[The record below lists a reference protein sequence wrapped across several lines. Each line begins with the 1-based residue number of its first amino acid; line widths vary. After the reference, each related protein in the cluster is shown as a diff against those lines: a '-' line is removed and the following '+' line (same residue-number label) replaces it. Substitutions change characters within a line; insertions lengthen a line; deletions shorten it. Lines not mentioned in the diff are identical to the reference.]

1 MQASSAETSAHYI
14 LPQTFQ
20 LRICVQT
27 FKKKAADSKLCN
39 ELLFLTFCLNKQKD
53 TKKFAKSLLIIDGPH
68 LYKTLYYYHTTCIF
82 PTLWIKILAR

>member
-27 FKKKAADSKLCN
+27 FKKKGGR
-39 ELLFLTFCLNKQKD
+39 F
-53 TKKFAKSLLIIDGPH
+53 
-68 LYKTLYYYHTTCIF
+68 
-82 PTLWIKILAR
+82 KIM